1 MQARP
6 NWNKVIDFNES
17 NKLLHDIEH
26 SKITYEEV
34 LKRIQNNRSDINKI
48 INMQNLNL
56 SQINELYIL
65 FTVNGILTGEIESVK
80 VNNEGNFEVVKEK
93 LNQEK
98 QEYDE
103 QPDTNNVPEL
113 DSKESAEQN
122 KKQRGLG
129 LKILT
134 PNQMLSRLPITLAQL
149 KAGNNSQKLINEIR
163 QLLYSLYRSKKINQ
177 NNLLT
182 KTIYNNLIKAI

>member
-1 MQARP
+1 MQ
-6 NWNKVIDFNES
+6 KIIIC
-17 NKLLHDIEH
+17 KLDQIGIKL
-26 SKITYEEV
+26 YEEV

-103 QPDTNNVPEL
+103 QPDTSNVPEL
-113 DSKESAEQN
+113 ESKESAEQN

-134 PNQMLSRLPITLAQL
+134 PN
-149 KAGNNSQKLINEIR
+149 
-163 QLLYSLYRSKKINQ
+163 
-177 NNLLT
+177 
-182 KTIYNNLIKAI
+182 

>member
-1 MQARP
+1 MQ
-6 NWNKVIDFNES
+6 KIIIC
-17 NKLLHDIEH
+17 KLDQIGIKL
-26 SKITYEEV
+26 YEEV

-113 DSKESAEQN
+113 ESKESAEQI
-122 KKQRGLG
+122 K
-129 LKILT
+129 
-134 PNQMLSRLPITLAQL
+134 
-149 KAGNNSQKLINEIR
+149 
-163 QLLYSLYRSKKINQ
+163 SKEDWD
-177 NNLLT
+177 
-182 KTIYNNLIKAI
+182 

>member
-1 MQARP
+1 MQ
-6 NWNKVIDFNES
+6 KIIIC
-17 NKLLHDIEH
+17 KLDQIGIKL
-26 SKITYEEV
+26 YEEV

-103 QPDTNNVPEL
+103 QPDINNVPEL
-113 DSKESAEQN
+113 ESKESAEQN

-134 PNQMLSRLPITLAQL
+134 PN
-149 KAGNNSQKLINEIR
+149 
-163 QLLYSLYRSKKINQ
+163 
-177 NNLLT
+177 
-182 KTIYNNLIKAI
+182 